1 MRALSTFTSS
11 ILITF
16 ALVACNEPQE
26 PLEAATGEPSTKD
39 SRDSIETNP
48 LRNAYFGD
56 LHVHTNWSI
65 DAYIFGNRT
74 NPDDAYRFAKGE
86 MIVHPSG
93 REMALPKPLDFQAV
107 TDHGIYLGMAR
118 AIFDPESSVASHA
131 LAVQLRAAQSEDD
144 LREGFLA
151 MVDMLRRPREE
162 DDLDDPEVHRE
173 AWARIVEAAERHN
186 DPGNFTTFVGYEY
199 TAAGGDL
206 ENLHRN
212 VIFRGGDAPEAPF
225 SAHMSRDPQHLWEW
239 MDEQRALGRDVLA
252 IPHNS
257 NGSDGWMF
265 RLTDF
270 NDQAFTPDYV
280 DQRMRNEPLVENT
293 QVKGTSDTH
302 PALSPNDEWADFE
315 IMTVKVA
322 TDVASQPSGS
332 YVREALVNGLMLEE
346 TEGFNPFKFG
356 VIGSSDTHVSAGS
369 FEEDNY
375 WGKVGMLDATAELR
389 GSVPVPGAEEAEGMF
404 AATRYTEFGASGL
417 AVAWA
422 ESNTRDAIFDA
433 FRRKETYS
441 TSGPR
446 ILLRFF
452 AGYGFPEDIAS
463 LSDGVEQADRLGVP
477 MGADLAA
484 EGSESPSFVVW
495 ASRDAGSAALQRLQI
510 IKGWIEDGE
519 TQEAVFD
526 IACSD
531 GLSPDPTSHRCPD
544 NGASVDIS
552 TCEISSDLGAASL
565 SSTWVDPEF
574 DASQRALYYVR
585 VLENPTCRWS
595 TWDAIRNGT
604 PPNPDLHATIQE
616 RAWSSPIWY
625 MPADSS

>member
-1 MRALSTFTSS
+1 MRALSTFILS

-16 ALVACNEPQE
+16 SLVACNEPHE
-26 PLEAATGEPSTKD
+26 PVEATTGESSAKD

-48 LRNAYFGD
+48 LRIAYFGD

-86 MIVHPSG
+86 TIVHPSG

-118 AIFDPESSVASHA
+118 AMFDPESSVASHA
-131 LAVQLRAAQSEDD
+131 LAVQLRAAQSEDE
-144 LREGFLA
+144 LREGFIA

-186 DPGNFTTFVGYEY
+186 DPGSFTTFVGYEY
-199 TAAGGDL
+199 TSAGGDL

-212 VIFRGGDAPEAPF
+212 VIFRGGDVPEAPF

-239 MDEQRALGRDVLA
+239 MDEQRGLGRDLIA

-257 NGSDGWMF
+257 NGSDGLMF

-270 NDQAFTPDYV
+270 NDQAFTADYV
-280 DQRMRNEPLVENT
+280 DQRTRNEPLVENT

-315 IMTVKVA
+315 VMTVKVA
-322 TDVASQPSGS
+322 TDIASQPSGS
-332 YVREALVNGLMLEE
+332 YVREALVNGLMLEQ

-389 GSVPVPGAEEAEGMF
+389 GSVPVQGEEEAEGMF
-404 AATRYTEFGASGL
+404 AATRNSEYGASGL

-452 AGYGFPEDIAS
+452 AGYGFPEDIESMA
-463 LSDGVEQADRLGVP
+463 DGVGQADRLGVP

-484 EGSESPSFVVW
+484 DGGEAPSFVVW

-531 GLSPDPTSHRCPD
+531 GLSPDPISHRCPD

-565 SSTWVDPEF
+565 SATWNDPEF

-625 MPADSS
+625 TPADSS

>member
-1 MRALSTFTSS
+1 MRALSTFISS
-11 ILITF
+11 FLITF

-26 PLEAATGEPSTKD
+26 PLEATTGEPSTKN
-39 SRDSIETNP
+39 SRGSIETNP

-74 NPDDAYRFAKGE
+74 TPDDAYRFAKGE
-86 MIVHPSG
+86 TILHPSG
-93 REMALPKPLDFQAV
+93 REMTLPQPLDFQAV

-118 AIFDPESSVASHA
+118 AMFDPESSVASHA
-131 LAVQLRAAQSEDD
+131 LAVQLRAAQSEDE
-144 LREGFLA
+144 LREGFIA

-186 DPGNFTTFVGYEY
+186 DPGSFTTFVGYEY
-199 TAAGGDL
+199 TSAGGDL

-212 VIFRGGDAPEAPF
+212 VIFRGGDVPEAPF

-239 MDEQRALGRDVLA
+239 MDEQRGLGRDLIA

-257 NGSDGWMF
+257 NGSDGLMF

-280 DQRMRNEPLVENT
+280 DQRTRNEPLVENT

-322 TDVASQPSGS
+322 TDIASQPSGS
-332 YVREALVNGLMLEE
+332 YVREALVNGLMLEQ

-389 GSVPVPGAEEAEGMF
+389 GSVPVQGEEEAEGMF
-404 AATRYTEFGASGL
+404 AATRNSEYGASGL

-452 AGYGFPEDIAS
+452 AGYGFPEDIESMA
-463 LSDGVEQADRLGVP
+463 DGVEQADRLGVP

-484 EGSESPSFVVW
+484 DGGEAPSFVVW

-531 GLSPDPTSHRCPD
+531 GLSPDPISHRCPD

-565 SSTWVDPEF
+565 FNTWNDPEF

-625 MPADSS
+625 TPADSS

>member
-1 MRALSTFTSS
+1 MPRFQRLFVC
-11 ILITF
+11 IPVVLG
-16 ALVACNEPQE
+16 LLACAAPQE
-26 PLEAATGEPSTKD
+26 STEVGVQGADADAAD
-39 SRDSIETNP
+39 SPIESNP

-56 LHVHTNWSI
+56 LHVHTYWSF
-65 DAYIFGNRT
+65 DAFMFGTRT
-74 NPDDAYRFAKGE
+74 SPDDAYRFAKGE
-86 MIVHPSG
+86 TILHPSG
-93 REMALPKPLDFQAV
+93 REMTLPEPLDFQAV
-107 TDHGIYLGMAR
+107 TDHGMYLGMVPAM
-118 AIFDPESSVASHA
+118 FDPDSPVASHP
-131 LAVQLRAAQSEDD
+131 LAVELRTAETSQQRADGFFTLAQR
-144 LREGFLA
+144 LRI
-151 MVDMLRRPREE
+151 PREE
-162 DDLDDPEVHRE
+162 DDLDDPNVHRD
-173 AWARIVEAAERHN
+173 AWARIAEAAERHN

-199 TAAGGDL
+199 TTSGDNR

-212 VIFRGGDAPEAPF
+212 VIFRGSDVPDAPF
-225 SAHMSRDPQHLWEW
+225 SAHDSRDPQHLWDW
-239 MDEQRALGRDVLA
+239 MDTQRDLGRDVIA

-270 NDQAFTPDYV
+270 NDQAFTPEYMV
-280 DQRMRNEPLVENT
+280 QRLRNEPLVENT

-315 IMTVKVA
+315 LMTVKVA
-322 TDVASQPSGS
+322 TDIFSQAEGS
-332 YVREALVNGLMLEE
+332 YVREALVNGLLLEE

-369 FEEDNY
+369 FEEDDY
-375 WGKVGMLDATAELR
+375 WGKIGLLDAVPQQR
-389 GSVPVPGAEEAEGMF
+389 GSVPVPGGEHGEDIFEP
-404 AATRYTEFGASGL
+404 TRNSEWGASGL

-452 AGYGFPEDIAS
+452 AGFGFPEGIAS
-463 LSDGVEQADRLGVP
+463 LPDGVEQADRIGVP
-477 MGADLAA
+477 MGADIAA
-484 EGSESPSFVVW
+484 RGRESPGFVVW
-495 ASRDAGSAALQRLQI
+495 ASRDAGSAALQRVQI

-519 TQEAVFD
+519 PKEAVFD

-544 NGASVDIS
+544 NGASVDLA
-552 TCEISSDLGAASL
+552 TCEVSSDVGAASL
-565 SSTWVDPEF
+565 SATWRDPEF
-574 DASQRALYYVR
+574 DASQKALYYVR

-604 PPNPDLHATIQE
+604 APNPDLHATIQE

-625 MPADSS
+625 TPAEG

>member
-1 MRALSTFTSS
+1 MHRFVYLLLSVAVALG
-11 ILITF
+11 
-16 ALVACNEPQE
+16 LVACAAPQE
-26 PLEAATGEPSTKD
+26 TSETSASEASPEETGTA
-39 SRDSIETNP
+39 IESNP

-56 LHVHTNWSI
+56 LHVHTNWSF
-65 DAYIFGNRT
+65 DAFMFGNRT
-74 NPDDAYRFAKGE
+74 TPDDAYRFAKGE
-86 MIVHPSG
+86 TIKHPSG
-93 REMALPKPLDFQAV
+93 REMTLPQPLDFQAV
-107 TDHGIYLGMAR
+107 TDHGIYMGIMR
-118 AIFDPESSVASHA
+118 AMFNPLSSVGAHP
-131 LAVQLRAAQSEDD
+131 LAVQLRSAKSAEE
-144 LREGFLA
+144 LRDGFLA

-173 AWARIVEAAERHN
+173 AWARIVEAAELHN
-186 DPGNFTTFVGYEY
+186 EPGKFTTFVGYEY
-199 TAAGGDL
+199 TSAGGNM

-212 VIFRGGDAPEAPF
+212 VIFRGGDVPEAPF
-225 SAHMSRDPQHLWEW
+225 SAHMSQDPQHLWDW
-239 MDEQRALGRDVLA
+239 MDEQRGLGRDVIA

-265 RLTDF
+265 RLTDY
-270 NDQAFTPDYV
+270 NDEAFTPEYV

-302 PALSPNDEWADFE
+302 PSLSPNDEWADFE

-332 YVREALVNGLMLEE
+332 YVREALVNGLLLEE

-375 WGKVGMLDATAELR
+375 WGKVGLLDATAELR
-389 GSVPVPGAEEAEGMF
+389 GSVPVPGAEEAQGMF
-404 AATRYTEFGASGL
+404 ASTRNAEYGASGL

-422 ESNTRDAIFDA
+422 ESNTRDSIFDA

-441 TSGPR
+441 TTGPR
-446 ILLRFF
+446 IMLRFF
-452 AGYGFPEDIAS
+452 AGYGFPEGIES
-463 LSDGVEQADRLGVP
+463 MSDGVEQADGLGVP
-477 MGADLAA
+477 MGADLAS
-484 EGSESPSFVVW
+484 EGSEPPSFVVW

-526 IACSD
+526 VACSD
-531 GLSPDPTSHRCPD
+531 GLNPDPANHRCPD
-544 NGASVDIS
+544 NGASVDLA
-552 TCEISSDLGAASL
+552 TCEVSSDVGAASL
-565 SSTWVDPEF
+565 SATWSDPEF
-574 DASQRALYYVR
+574 DASERALYYVR

-595 TWDAIRNGT
+595 TWDAIRNDS

-616 RAWSSPIWY
+616 RAWSSPIWVV
-625 MPADSS
+625 PADGE